1 MVLIES
7 ERMLRLG
14 LLYIFGA
21 LLPFLS
27 GGNKIAYYSSNARP
41 EQCEEGTAQMLVY
54 SYTQHDTLVRLANIF
69 DGVSWAKSGVLSTP
83 SPSKSSKSE
92 VVKVGEGSGME
103 KAISMI
109 QTKENKVRKETR
121 VVRGIESLSTAIDT
135 LGEIDDAQ
143 LIELAIDGD
152 LFENTAATE
161 SSLKTAIAKVQAH
174 ACGVFLFVEKAD
186 AGDKMTKKTEDSMLF
201 GEGIFGSV
209 TGVERLLSSTSYS
222 SSSAYLSMTP
232 EILVGLILGASFL
245 ATILIGL
252 GCTNDIRGASVFTD
266 EKSIPPI
273 GKES

>member
-14 LLYIFGA
+14 LLYIFGVSA
-21 LLPFLS
+21 FLT

-109 QTKENKVRKETR
+109 QTEENKVRKEAR
-121 VVRGIESLSTAIDT
+121 VVRGIESLSTAIT
-135 LGEIDDAQ
+135 LGEMDDAQ

-152 LFENTAATE
+152 LFENKAATE
-161 SSLKTAIAKVQAH
+161 SSLKTAIVKVQAH
-174 ACGVFLFVEKAD
+174 ACGVFLFVEAEQ
-186 AGDKMTKKTEDSMLF
+186 GTK
-201 GEGIFGSV
+201 
-209 TGVERLLSSTSYS
+209 
-222 SSSAYLSMTP
+222 
-232 EILVGLILGASFL
+232 
-245 ATILIGL
+245 
-252 GCTNDIRGASVFTD
+252 
-266 EKSIPPI
+266 
-273 GKES
+273 